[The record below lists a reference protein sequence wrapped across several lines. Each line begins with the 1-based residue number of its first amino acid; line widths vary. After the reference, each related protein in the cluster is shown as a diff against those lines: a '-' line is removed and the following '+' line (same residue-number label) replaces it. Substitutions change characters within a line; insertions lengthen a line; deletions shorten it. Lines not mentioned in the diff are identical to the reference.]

1 MQSSWINLYDEGV
14 PPTLE
19 FPDWTLPDLLRH
31 SANRFST
38 APALLF
44 YGKCFSFHELD
55 RLTTSFALVLQWLG
69 VRPGDRVTI
78 MLPNSPQAI
87 ISYYGALK
95 AGAVVVQMNPLYVA
109 SEIEPQLLD
118 SGSEI
123 IIALDLFYPRLRSAL
138 KSTSLKRII
147 LTSLS
152 DYLPPLKRLAYP
164 LKAWMNNRW
173 IRVKRQPPVYD
184 FLKLLK
190 TVSAMSSKEG
200 EKLLP
205 SIQPDDLALLQYTG
219 GTTGVPKGVKLSH
232 RNMVTNAIQCRGW
245 IPDFKDG
252 EETFLGVVPFFHTYG
267 LSTSQ
272 HVAVLTGCKQILL
285 PRFQVTE
292 VLHVI
297 QRYKVTVFSGIPAMF
312 MAINEFPK
320 VERFDLRSL
329 RVCLSGACPLQKEDQ
344 DRFERLT
351 GVKISEGY
359 GLTEASPVTHCNP
372 IYRKNPSGS
381 IGIPFPGTDS
391 RIVDVETGEQDLPIG
406 QEGVLM
412 VRGPQVMQGY
422 WRKEKETQAV
432 LKKGWLH
439 TGDIVRQDP
448 NGYFFL
454 VDRKK
459 DMIKSRGENVY
470 PRNVEE
476 ILLKHQAV
484 KEAVVVGI
492 PHRRFGEAVKA
503 YVVLKEGLAVTEQI
517 LLAHCR
523 KSLAVF
529 KIPTAI
535 EFRSALPRNI
545 LGKVLRRML
554 RDEEK
559 NKVRTQILGPQQQ
572 NVA

>member
-1 MQSSWINLYDEGV
+1 MQPSWVNLYDEGV

-19 FPDWTLPDLLRH
+19 FPDWTIPDLLQH
-31 SANRFST
+31 SAKRFST

-44 YGKCFSFHELD
+44 YGKCFSFQELD
-55 RLTTSFALVLQWLG
+55 QLTTRFALVLQWLG

-87 ISYYGALK
+87 ISYYGVLK

-109 SEIEPQLLD
+109 SEIEPQLFD

-123 IIALDLFYPRLRSAL
+123 IIALDLFYPRIRSAL
-138 KSTSLKRII
+138 ESTSLKQII
-147 LTSLS
+147 LTRLS
-152 DYLPPLKRLAYP
+152 DYLPSLKRLVYP
-164 LKAWMNNRW
+164 IKAKMSGHW
-173 IRVKRQPPVYD
+173 IHVKRQPPIYD
-184 FLKLLK
+184 FLTLLK
-190 TVSAMSSKEG
+190 TVSAVSSED
-200 EKLLP
+200 EARFLP

-232 RNMVTNAIQCRGW
+232 RNMVANAIQCRGW
-245 IPDFKDG
+245 IPDFKEG

-292 VLHVI
+292 VLRVI

-372 IYRKNPSGS
+372 VYRKNPSGS
-381 IGIPFPGTDS
+381 IGVPFPGTDS
-391 RIVDVETGEQDLPIG
+391 RIVDVETGEHDLPIG

-432 LKKGWLH
+432 LRRGWLY
-439 TGDIVRQDP
+439 TGDIARQDSR
-448 NGYFFL
+448 GFFYL

-476 ILLKHQAV
+476 ILLRHQAV
-484 KEAVVVGI
+484 KDAVVVGI

-503 YVVLKEGLAVTEQI
+503 FVVLKEGLAVTERA

-523 KSLAVF
+523 QSLAVF
-529 KIPTAI
+529 KVPTAI
-535 EFRSALPRNI
+535 EFRAALPRNI
-545 LGKVLRRML
+545 LGKVLRRIL
-554 RDEEK
+554 RDEERA
-559 NKVRTQILGPQQQ
+559 KVRTQVVSAQP
-572 NVA
+572 NVV